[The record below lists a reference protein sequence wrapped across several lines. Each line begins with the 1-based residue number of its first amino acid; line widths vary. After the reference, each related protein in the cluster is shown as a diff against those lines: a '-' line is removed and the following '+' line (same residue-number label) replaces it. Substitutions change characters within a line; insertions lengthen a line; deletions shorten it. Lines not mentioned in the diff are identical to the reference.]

1 VLEPGTKSRTVWG
14 VSALLQAISESLQ
27 TRFSACTVS
36 GEISGFALAGSGHLY
51 FSLKDSDGQTAL
63 LKCAMFRRA
72 ASLLNFMPAD
82 GQKVEVRGRLT
93 LYEQRGELQ
102 MVVEALQRIGAGA
115 LYERFLQLKAQ
126 LQAQGLFDVER
137 KRRLPTFPRTLGV
150 VTSLDAAALHDVIAA
165 LTRRSPH
172 VRIVVYPSLVQGAQ
186 APANLIDAITQAS
199 QRQEIDA
206 LLICR
211 GGGSLEDLWAFNDEG
226 VVRAI
231 AACSMPVITGI
242 GHDSDITLADLASDV
257 HAPTPTAAAELAA
270 PQQQDCLQQL
280 EAIQNVL
287 QRSMQRRLDQAA
299 QRLDAIT
306 ARLRT
311 PAQRLQSHAQRLHS
325 LQQRLLQARI
335 HFIQRRQ
342 SALQTWPQRLSL
354 ATQITLQNHHQKL
367 SNLEQRL
374 NSLNP
379 RNVLARGFAWLQ
391 NSAGEAVTSV
401 TTLKV
406 GDALRAVLAD
416 GEAGV
421 VVTERVKKRKAAA
434 RHEKT
439 PGSSQVFSSPSG
451 GLTQSERS
459 GGTRKA
465 KSRV

>member
-1 VLEPGTKSRTVWG
+1 VLKPGTKSRTVWG

-93 LYEQRGELQ
+93 LYEPRGELQ
-102 MVVEALQRIGAGA
+102 MVVEALQRVGAGA
-115 LYERFLQLKAQ
+115 LYEQFLQLKAK
-126 LQAQGLFDVER
+126 LQVQGLFDAAR
-137 KRRLPTFPRTLGV
+137 KRCLPTFPRTLGV
-150 VTSLDAAALHDVIAA
+150 VTSSDAAALHDVIAA

-186 APANLIDAITQAS
+186 APANLIAAITQAS
-199 QRQEIDA
+199 QRQEVDA

-270 PQQQDCLQQL
+270 PQRQDCLHHL
-280 EAIQNVL
+280 EALKNVL
-287 QRSMQRRLDQAA
+287 QRSMQRRLDQAE
-299 QRLDAIT
+299 QQLDAIA

-311 PAQRLQSHAQRLHS
+311 PAQRLQSHTKQLDS
-325 LQQRLLQARI
+325 LQSRLTQVRQSFIQHRHSNLQA
-335 HFIQRRQ
+335 
-342 SALQTWPQRLSL
+342 WPQRLSF
-354 ATQITLQNHHQKL
+354 ATQMVLKNHHQKL
-367 SNLEQRL
+367 INLEQRL
-374 NSLNP
+374 NNLNP

-391 NSAGEAVTSV
+391 NNAGQAVTSV
-401 TTLKV
+401 TQLSV
-406 GDALRAVLAD
+406 GEQLRTVLAD
-416 GEAGV
+416 GDV
-421 VVTERVKKRKAAA
+421 LVTVNKTLKKRKVTAL
-434 RHEKT
+434 RKT
-439 PGSSQVFSSPSG
+439 
-451 GLTQSERS
+451 
-459 GGTRKA
+459 A
-465 KSRV
+465 